1 MHTANTARRDS
12 PAHELTRVT
21 SAAAGRYPTLL
32 QLQGLGDWASGVGGG
47 GAQWAWPSPFDGFD
61 EAKTTRDLKVG
72 GLLQHGPMDA
82 VDGPVGPSCSWYG
95 TNGIDQS

>member
-1 MHTANTARRDS
+1 M
-12 PAHELTRVT
+12 
-21 SAAAGRYPTLL
+21 G
-32 QLQGLGDWASGVGGG
+32 WGGG